1 MIEQTDRGLRELT
14 LAIANKHYLSVE
26 DEFMKASRK
35 QAKKLLDMELNE
47 EEELLLGVAYKIG
60 FSDAMHLFI
69 EDDDR
74 DESAIEEGSR

>member
-1 MIEQTDRGLRELT
+1 MIEQKDRGLRDLT
-14 LAIANKHYLSVE
+14 IAMANIHYSSVE

-47 EEELLLGVAYKIG
+47 EEELMLRAAYKIG
-60 FSDAMHLFI
+60 FADAMYLFI
-69 EDDDR
+69 DGDDR